1 MLGARADGWVA
12 DGEVEKDG
20 RGHYGYDADA
30 HGKADA
36 TLFEVGH
43 HSVGGGQAVGAATA
57 EHDGVGLLDEVKGS
71 KKVGLTGAGCGA
83 ANVDAAD
90 RALRAEDHGAAR
102 DGYRVGVMT
111 DLDAWYVGNGV
122 VQQKPPQPDREGS
135 LYLYVQPGTALM
147 DAGQWVYVGLGTETL
162 TAARGR
168 LLISFYSA
176 CESGFKLMQAFGMM
190 TGDASS
196 SKRGSFDCF

>member
-1 MLGARADGWVA
+1 M
-12 DGEVEKDG
+12 
-20 RGHYGYDADA
+20 
-30 HGKADA
+30 
-36 TLFEVGH
+36 
-43 HSVGGGQAVGAATA
+43 
-57 EHDGVGLLDEVKGS
+57 GLLDEVKGS
-71 KKVGLTGAGCGA
+71 KEVGLTGARCGA

-90 RALRAEDHGAAR
+90 RAIGAEDHGAAR

-111 DLDAWYVGNGV
+111 DLDAWYVGNRV

-135 LYLYVQPGTALM
+135 LYLYVQPGPALM

-168 LLISFYSA
+168 LRDSFYPER
-176 CESGFKLMQAFGMM
+176 ESRVQVNAAVRDDDGGRY
-190 TGDASS
+190 S